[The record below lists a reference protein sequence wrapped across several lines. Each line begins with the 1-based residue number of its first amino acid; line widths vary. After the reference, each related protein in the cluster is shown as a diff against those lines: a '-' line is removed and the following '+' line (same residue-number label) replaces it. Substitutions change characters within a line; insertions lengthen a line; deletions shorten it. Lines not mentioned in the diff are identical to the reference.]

1 MKQLLVALLAA
12 SLGGFFMPVH
22 GQGLKPPPDMYQKTV
37 PFSLW
42 CFPTFERMVELLA
55 EDFSEAPVLLSHMSK
70 RSTLIVFTN
79 QLMTTSTYVATRLK
93 EDGTEESCVLW
104 TGSSPSEPGMSFSLN
119 PSPVFPE
126 GKTKKDGVDM

>member
-22 GQGLKPPPDMYQKTV
+22 AQALKPPPDMYQKTV

-55 EDFSEAPVLLSHMSK
+55 DDFSEAPVLLSHMSK
-70 RSTLIVFTN
+70 RSTLIVFSN
-79 QLMTTSTYVATRLK
+79 SDFSTSTYVASRIK
-93 EDGTEESCVLW
+93 EDGTEEVCVLW
-104 TGSSPSEPGMSFSLN
+104 SGPSEPGMSFSLN

>member
-1 MKQLLVALLAA
+1 MKKLLLTGLLA
-12 SLGGFFMPVH
+12 GFFMSAQ
-22 GQGLKPPPDMYQKTV
+22 GQGLKPPSDMYQQTV

-55 EDFSEAPVLLSHMSK
+55 EDFSEAPVLLSHMSP
-70 RSTLIVFTN
+70 RSTLIVFSN
-79 QLMTTSTYVATRLK
+79 SDFSTSTYVATRLK
-93 EDGTEESCVLW
+93 DDGTEEVCVLW
-104 TGSSPSEPGMSFSLN
+104 SGSSEPGMSFSLN

>member
-1 MKQLLVALLAA
+1 VKQLLVALLAA

-22 GQGLKPPPDMYQKTV
+22 GQGLKAPPDMYQKTV

-55 EDFSEAPVLLSHMSK
+55 NDFSEAPVLLSHMSK
-70 RSTLIVFTN
+70 RSTLIVFSN
-79 QLMTTSTYVATRLK
+79 QDASTSTYTAARMK
-93 EDGTEESCVLW
+93 DDGTEEVCVIW
-104 TGSSPSEPGMSFSLN
+104 SGSSEPGMSFSLN